1 MSVDSDLDTTALD
14 ATVAT
19 LRENAP
25 RWERL
30 PLAEKI
36 AMLDRLRPRILA
48 ESEEMVAAIQRA
60 KGIDPSTVWGAEDW
74 LSMQWAFLQ
83 GVNSL
88 LLTLRRIEKGEAPLA
103 LDRTYSRPDGQTVVK
118 VFPSTVVDK
127 LLLSGYSAEVWMQPG
142 VTPAQAVDT
151 AASAY
156 RGRGFADAGA
166 WLVLGAGNLG
176 SITTFDILHVLYTE
190 GSVAVVKMN
199 PVNDYLSPFFARIF
213 EEFVDAGWLRFVH
226 GGAALGS
233 YLAYHDGI
241 DAVHMTGHASTHDAI
256 VWGRGE
262 EGAARKKAGTPLLTK
277 PMTSELGGISPLIVV
292 PGDWSDADV
301 QYQAEHIV
309 TSKLNNSGHNCIGTQ
324 VLVLPESWDLADALL
339 DRVREVIRSLPPR
352 SNYYPSSDQTVAAA
366 VAGHASA
373 EEFEA
378 SCVLVP
384 DLDATKAESLLV
396 DEVFAGALGVVRLP
410 GDDVA
415 TYLRNAVAFAN
426 DVLPGNL
433 GATIVV
439 SPETEKQ
446 HAAAVDKAIADMR
459 FGSVG
464 VNIWSAVA
472 FLLGYTPWGAYPGD
486 TLDDVRSGIGVVH
499 NTFMLEGTQK
509 SVARMPF
516 RPLHRALLKGHV
528 HMSPKP
534 PFFVTNKTGET
545 TARRLS
551 EFLATDKVHALPGV
565 FASALRG

>member
-1 MSVDSDLDTTALD
+1 MSVDSDLDTAALD
-14 ATVAT
+14 SIVET
-19 LRENAP
+19 LGESQPA
-25 RWERL
+25 WAAL
-30 PLAEKI
+30 PLSEKI
-36 AMLDRLRPRILA
+36 GMLDRLRPRILA
-48 ESEEMVAAIQRA
+48 ESDEMIAAIQRA
-60 KGIDPSTVWGAEDW
+60 KGIDPSSTWGAEDW

-88 LLTLRRIEKGEAPLA
+88 LLTLRRIEKGEPPLA
-103 LDRTYSRPDGQTVVK
+103 LDRAYSRPDGQTVVK
-118 VFPSTVVDK
+118 VFPSTTVDK

-142 VTPAQAVDT
+142 ITPAKAVDT

-156 RGRGFADAGA
+156 RGRGFAEPGV

-213 EEFVDAGWLRFVH
+213 QEFVDAGWLRFVH
-226 GGAALGS
+226 GGADLGS
-233 YLAYHDGI
+233 YLAYHDGVH
-241 DAVHMTGHASTHDAI
+241 AVHMTGHASTHDAI

-262 EGAARKKAGTPLLTK
+262 EGRKNKKAGTPILTK
-277 PMTSELGGISPLIVV
+277 PMTSELGGVSPLIVV
-292 PGDWSDADV
+292 PGEWSEADL
-301 QYQAEHIV
+301 QYQAEHIA
-309 TSKLNNSGHNCIGTQ
+309 TSKLNNSGHNCIATQ
-324 VLVLPESWDLADALL
+324 VLVLPEDWDLADVLL
-339 DRVREVIRSLPPR
+339 DRIRDVIRSVPPR
-352 SNYYPSSDQTVAAA
+352 RNYYPGSDQTIASA
-366 VAGHASA
+366 VAGHTT

-378 SCVLVP
+378 SCVIVP
-384 DLDATKAESLLV
+384 DLDATKAESLIV

-410 GDDVA
+410 GDGVEA
-415 TYLRNAVAFAN
+415 YLRNAVEFAN

-446 HAAAVDKAIADMR
+446 HASAVDRAIADMR

-486 TLDDVRSGIGVVH
+486 TLDDVRSGIGTVH
-499 NTFMLEGTQK
+499 NTFLLEGTQK

-516 RPLHRALLKGHV
+516 RPLHRSLLKGHL

-545 TARRLS
+545 TARRLAT
-551 EFLATDKVHALPGV
+551 FLATDKLQALPGV

>member
-1 MSVDSDLDTTALD
+1 MSVDAQLDTAALD
-14 ATVAT
+14 STVAT
-19 LRENAP
+19 LRESAP
-25 RWERL
+25 AWAAL
-30 PLAEKI
+30 PLAQKI
-36 AMLDRLRPRILA
+36 EMLDRLRPRILD
-48 ESEEMVAAIQRA
+48 ESEDMVAAIQRA
-60 KGIDPSTVWGAEDW
+60 KGIDPSTTWGAEDW

-88 LLTLRRIEKGEAPLA
+88 LLTLRRVQKGEPPLA
-103 LDRTYSRPDGQTVVK
+103 LDRAHARPDGQTVVS
-118 VFPSTVVDK
+118 VFPSTTVDK

-142 VTPAQAVDT
+142 ITPAQAVDT

-156 RGRGFADAGA
+156 RGRGYSDPGV

-213 EEFVDAGWLRFVH
+213 QEFVDAGWLRFVH
-226 GGAALGS
+226 GGAELGG
-233 YLAYHDGI
+233 YLAHHDGI

-262 EGAARKKAGTPLLTK
+262 EAAERKKAGTPLLSK

-292 PGDWSDADV
+292 PGDWSDADL
-301 QYQAEHIV
+301 QYQAEHIA
-309 TSKLNNSGHNCIGTQ
+309 TSKLNNAGHNCIGTQ
-324 VLVLPESWDLADALL
+324 VLVLPESWDRADALL
-339 DRVREVIRSLPPR
+339 DRVREVIRSVPPR
-352 SNYYPSSDQTVAAA
+352 TSYYPRSEESVAAA
-366 VAGHASA
+366 VAGHVA
-373 EEFEA
+373 EEFA
-378 SCVLVP
+378 GSCVLVP
-384 DLDATKAESLLV
+384 DLDAHGGESLLT

-410 GDDVA
+410 GSTVED
-415 TYLRNAVAFAN
+415 YLRNAVDFAN

-446 HAAAVDKAIADMR
+446 HAAAVDRAIADMR

-486 TLDDVRSGIGVVH
+486 TLADVRSGIGVVH

-516 RPLHRALLKGHV
+516 RPLHRALLKGHL

-545 TARRLS
+545 TARRLAA
-551 EFLATDKVHALPGV
+551 FLATDNPLALPGV

>member
-1 MSVDSDLDTTALD
+1 MSVDSDLDTASLD
-14 ATVAT
+14 ATVET
-19 LRENAP
+19 LRAAAP
-25 RWERL
+25 AWAAL

-48 ESEEMVAAIQRA
+48 ESDDMVAAIQRA

-88 LLTLRRIEKGEAPLA
+88 LLTLRRIEKGEPPLA
-103 LDRTYSRPDGQTVVK
+103 LDRAYSRPDGQTVVK
-118 VFPSTVVDK
+118 VFPSTVVDR

-142 VTPAQAVDT
+142 VTPAQAVDS
-151 AASAY
+151 AASPY
-156 RGRGFADAGA
+156 RGRGFADPGV

-213 EEFVDAGWLRFVH
+213 QEFVDAGWLRFVH
-226 GGAALGS
+226 GGGALGS
-233 YLAYHDGI
+233 YLAYHDEV

-292 PGDWSDADV
+292 PGDWSDADL

-324 VLVLPESWDLADALL
+324 VVVLPETWDRADALL
-339 DRVREVIRSLPPR
+339 DRVRAVMRSLPPR
-352 SNYYPSSDQTVAAA
+352 SNYYPSSAENVAAA
-366 VAGHASA
+366 AEGHEA
-373 EEFEA
+373 EEFDV

-384 DLDATKAESLLV
+384 DLDATKAESLFV

-410 GDDVA
+410 GDGVED
-415 TYLRNAVAFAN
+415 YLVNAVAFAN

-446 HAAAVDKAIADMR
+446 YAAAVDRAIADMR

-472 FLLGYTPWGAYPGD
+472 FLLGYTPWGAFPGD

-499 NTFMLEGTQK
+499 NTFMLERTQK

-516 RPLHRALLKGHV
+516 RPLHRALLKGHL

-545 TARRLS
+545 TARRLA
-551 EFLATDKVHALPGV
+551 EFLATDKPLALPGV